1 VNTGHVDRFGDR
13 VHSASRGDI
22 LIVDDT
28 PANLRL
34 LSEMLAGHDFRVRP
48 VPDGALALA
57 AVRAQ
62 APDLILLD
70 IRMPEISG
78 YEVCE
83 QLKADARTAD
93 IPIIFISALDAVQDK
108 IRAFSTG
115 GVDYVTKPFR
125 VEEVLA
131 RVETHLALRKLQQQL
146 QDANQRMARELA
158 LAGEVQAGLM
168 PRTLPDLPGWDM
180 SVVLKPAR
188 ETSGDFYDLYSL
200 ADGRLGFV
208 VADVVDKGVGAALF
222 MALSWSLLRIYAA
235 EYPGQPDLVFDAV
248 NQSILHNT
256 SVLQFVTAF
265 YGILEPA
272 TGELLYCNAGH
283 CPGYLFRA
291 GDHPR
296 RETLPVTGVALGLMD
311 DASWTRASAQV
322 GAGDLLVLYTD
333 GITEARSER
342 DRFFSDE
349 RLLAAAE
356 VCFDAAG
363 APGPTAQE
371 MRDTILDYVLRF
383 AGDAQQSDDIALVV
397 LKRKKG

>member
-1 VNTGHVDRFGDR
+1 MTANQGDRFGDR
-13 VHSASRGDI
+13 AGGVSKGDI

-34 LSEMLAGHDFRVRP
+34 LSEMLTGHGFQVRP

-57 AVRAQ
+57 AVRAE

-108 IRAFSTG
+108 IRAFSAG

-131 RVETHLALRKLQQQL
+131 RVRTHLSLRMLQQRL
-146 QDANQRMARELA
+146 QHANQRMARELT

-168 PRTLPDLPGWDM
+168 PRTLPDLPGWDI
-180 SVVLKPAR
+180 SVTLKPAR
-188 ETSGDFYDLYSL
+188 ETSGDFYDLFL
-200 ADGRLGFV
+200 FADGRLGFV

-222 MALSWSLLRIYAA
+222 MALTWGLLRTYAA
-235 EYPGQPDLVFDAV
+235 EHPGQPELVFDAM
-248 NQSILHNT
+248 NQCILHDT
-256 SVLQFVTAF
+256 SVLQFVTVF
-265 YGILEPA
+265 YGILQPA
-272 TGELLYCNAGH
+272 TGELIYCNAGH

-291 GDHPR
+291 GDR
-296 RETLPVTGVALGLMD
+296 QLAEKLSVTGVALGLMD
-311 DASWTRASAQV
+311 DGAWAPQSVQLA
-322 GAGDLLVLYTD
+322 AGDRLVLYTD
-333 GITEARSER
+333 GITEARNGQNE
-342 DRFFSDE
+342 FFGDE
-349 RLLAAAE
+349 RLLASAQACIDE
-356 VCFDAAG
+356 AG
-363 APGPTAQE
+363 PPGPTAQQL
-371 MRDTILDYVLRF
+371 RDAILEDVLRF
-383 AGDAQQSDDIALVV
+383 AGNAQQSDDIALAV
-397 LKRKKG
+397 LMRE

>member
-1 VNTGHVDRFGDR
+1 
-13 VHSASRGDI
+13 
-22 LIVDDT
+22 
-28 PANLRL
+28 
-34 LSEMLAGHDFRVRP
+34 
-48 VPDGALALA
+48 
-57 AVRAQ
+57 VRAQ

-131 RVETHLALRKLQQQL
+131 RVETHLALRKLQRRL
-146 QDANQRMARELA
+146 QDANQRMARELT

-168 PRTLPDLPGWDM
+168 PRTLPDLPGWDI

-200 ADGRLGFV
+200 PDGRLGFV

-235 EYPGQPDLVFDAV
+235 EYPARPDLVFDAV
-248 NQSILHNT
+248 NHSILHNT
-256 SVLQFVTAF
+256 SVLQFVTVF

-283 CPGYLFRA
+283 CPAYLFRA
-291 GDHPR
+291 GDSPR
-296 RETLPVTGVALGLMD
+296 AETLGVTGVALGLMD
-311 DASWTRASAQV
+311 EARWKQASVQM

-342 DRFFSDE
+342 NEFFGDE
-349 RLLAAAE
+349 RLLAAADA
-356 VCFDAAG
+356 CFETAG
-363 APGPTAQE
+363 PAGPGAQE
-371 MRDTILDYVLRF
+371 MQDAILDNVLQF
-383 AGDAQQSDDIALVV
+383 AGSPQQSDDIALAV
-397 LKRKKG
+397 LMREAD